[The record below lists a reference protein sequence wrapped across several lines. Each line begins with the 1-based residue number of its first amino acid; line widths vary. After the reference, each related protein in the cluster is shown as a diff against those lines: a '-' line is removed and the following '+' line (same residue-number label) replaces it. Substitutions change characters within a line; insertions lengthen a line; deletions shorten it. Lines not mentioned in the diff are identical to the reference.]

1 MDEHCSHSKYCA
13 NCGHPASPKS
23 LQRPQVDSHK
33 WLRNLRAGH
42 LPPDADR
49 ATLEKELEAL
59 RAAADAHERELEL
72 IRARMVSI
80 RADVERWSCFLHS
93 PIRRLP
99 DEVMEDILLWA
110 WIASNAHASRGIP
123 VRKSHLQSAED
134 LPALWPSRV
143 YAPPHVC
150 AWWRR
155 LVLNRPAPHPYYE
168 LATRDLVEYKKG
180 NSARSW
186 YYAFPD
192 NLGPTLARLPYPDL
206 NIRIDNTKHGGRIF
220 PSLHETNVHPGRWRY
235 AVLENVPCWIMQE
248 VGEQH
253 LPSLRYLHMSLGHD
267 AEQEIGPALGVQ
279 DRSLLLRNAPQ
290 LHSISLLKKQGLQ
303 MQCLPFTLPWS
314 QLREARLSNM
324 PLAVSLEILAVC
336 KFLSSFVWWDERTAN
351 EVDLQDVVPSGRVV
365 SDSVTELSVALE
377 GLENTSLGNLLR
389 WASMPSLTNIDVAYA
404 PTGPLVSFIKQSGC
418 RLTTLSLH
426 ASIYTMSSEDLPV
439 IFDAVPELE
448 WLSFLYDTYFEDD
461 WMPQYEGETMSLF
474 LHALSTALCHVQPH
488 PSTAYH
494 YLPRLNTFFF
504 RCPERCDTS
513 FLARMVLR
521 GRSRRPDQR
530 ALGKKASVREV
541 WLETPLNQKDAA
553 YMSEVSLAQ
562 GYELY
567 GLDTCGAMYDALLP
581 HDWKPPLEMSRCALI
596 GAPAL
601 LLLTCIHPSQ
611 KRQTECRLREHLSP

>member
-1 MDEHCSHSKYCA
+1 MDECCGHSKICA
-13 NCGHPASPKS
+13 NCGHPTSPS
-23 LQRPQVDSHK
+23 LLQRPQVNNQK
-33 WLRNLRAGH
+33 WLSNLRAGH

-59 RAAADAHERELEL
+59 RAAADAHERGLDR
-72 IRARMVSI
+72 IRARMASI
-80 RADVERWSCFLHS
+80 EADVDRWSCFLHS
-93 PIRRLP
+93 PIRRMP
-99 DEVMEDILLWA
+99 DEVMEDILLWT

-123 VRKSHLQSAED
+123 IRKSHLQSAED

-168 LATRDLVEYKKG
+168 LTTRDIVDFRKD
-180 NSARSW
+180 NSARGW
-186 YYAFPD
+186 CYAFPD

-220 PSLHETNVHPGRWRY
+220 PTLDETNVHPERWRC

-267 AEQEIGPALGVQ
+267 AEQDIGPALSVQ

-290 LHSISLLKKQGLQ
+290 LHSISLMKKQGLQ
-303 MQCLPFTLPWS
+303 MQCLPVTLPWS
-314 QLREARLSNM
+314 QLREARLSNI
-324 PLAVSLEILAVC
+324 PLAVSLEILAEC
-336 KFLSSFVWWDERTAN
+336 KFLGSFVWWDERTAN
-351 EVDLQDVVPSGRVV
+351 EVDLQDIIPSGRVV

-389 WASMPSLTNIDVAYA
+389 WATMPSLANIEVAYA
-404 PTGPLVSFIKQSGC
+404 PTGLLVSFIKQSGC

-426 ASIYTMSSEDLPV
+426 ASIYTMSSEDFPV

-448 WLSFLYDTYFEDD
+448 RLSFLYDTYFEDD

-474 LHALSTALCHVQPH
+474 LHALSTSLYHVQPH
-488 PSTAYH
+488 PSTAYR
-494 YLPRLNTFFF
+494 YLPRLNTLFF

-513 FLARMVLR
+513 FLAMISLR
-521 GRSRRPDQR
+521 GRSRRPDPHNL
-530 ALGKKASVREV
+530 AKTAPLREV
-541 WLETPLNQKDAA
+541 WLETPLNQEDAVW
-553 YMSEVSLAQ
+553 MRELSLAQ
-562 GYELY
+562 GFELY
-567 GLDTCGAMYDALLP
+567 GLNTCGAMYDALLP
-581 HDWKPPLEMSRCALI
+581 HDWKPPLEVSRCALI
-596 GAPAL
+596 GTRAL
-601 LLLTCIHPSQ
+601 LLLTCIHSSQ
-611 KRQTECRLREHLSP
+611 TRQTECRPREHLSL